1 MSATDTNLTV
11 TGVTVTIENENKDLK
26 VLNVK
31 CDKNEGVWASENPLD
46 NWDLFTDEVPPNDSE
61 TW

>member
-31 CDKNEGVWASENPLD
+31 CDKNEGVWASENSLD